1 MCGTSSAR
9 DRIFSIHLAQIHSML
24 AGTALALPEHADDDG
39 AEGIERRAPH
49 TRAIK
54 EGTRPAMS
62 QTMVLKAATM
72 LFMTAAVT
80 GCTKTHL
87 TFEKPGIAAADLQ
100 RDQNE
105 CLGKAMVDEGG
116 SLLIRTVDR
125 EALIRCMETRGYR
138 VARQ

>member
-1 MCGTSSAR
+1 MTEAPTPSTGA
-9 DRIFSIHLAQIHSML
+9 HLTPATEEEL
-24 AGTALALPEHADDDG
+24 G
-39 AEGIERRAPH
+39 
-49 TRAIK
+49 
-54 EGTRPAMS
+54 PAMS
-62 QTMVLKAATM
+62 QTMVVKTVAM
-72 LFMTAAVT
+72 LLLTAAVAA
-80 GCTKTHL
+80 CTKTHL

-125 EALIRCMETRGYR
+125 EALVRCMEARGYR